1 MKNKLWQIWQYLNY
15 LPRCVHLHGIHSPFV
30 FELHQDLF
38 KEKAVYYAFDEI
50 ESIRAKLLLT
60 QKKIVINDLGA
71 GSTVHKSNERSIQ
84 AIAQTSLKPAKT
96 AQLLFKAVHH
106 FKPLKLIELGTC
118 LGITSAY
125 LAKAN
130 SKGHLTTLEG
140 SSELAKVAN
149 VNFLKLNVENATQV
163 LGNFDKTFE
172 DVLVKLKE
180 VDFVFFDGNHQKEPT
195 LRYFEQALQFANENS
210 VFVFDD
216 IYWSKEMT
224 QAWRIIKAHPKVT
237 VTIDCFAMGFVF
249 FKTDQAKEHFTVYH

>member
-30 FELHQDLF
+30 FELHHSLF
-38 KEKAVYYAFDEI
+38 KEKADFYAFDEI

-60 QKKIVINDLGA
+60 QTKLTIKDLGA
-71 GSTVHKSNERSIQ
+71 GSSVHNSNERSIQ

-96 AQLLFKAVHH
+96 AQLLFHVVRH
-106 FKPLKLIELGTC
+106 FKPLKLVELGTC

-130 SKGHLTTLEG
+130 PKGQLTTLEG
-140 SSELAKVAN
+140 ASELAKVAK
-149 VNFLKLNVENATQV
+149 VNFSKLNIANVTQV
-163 LGNFDKTFE
+163 QGNFDNTFE
-172 DVLVKLKE
+172 GELVKLKE

-195 LRYFEQALQFANENS
+195 LRYFEQALRFANENS

-216 IYWSKEMT
+216 IYWSKQMT
-224 QAWRIIKAHPKVT
+224 QAWKIIKAHHKVT

-249 FKTDQAKEHFTVYH
+249 FKKDQAKEHFTVYH